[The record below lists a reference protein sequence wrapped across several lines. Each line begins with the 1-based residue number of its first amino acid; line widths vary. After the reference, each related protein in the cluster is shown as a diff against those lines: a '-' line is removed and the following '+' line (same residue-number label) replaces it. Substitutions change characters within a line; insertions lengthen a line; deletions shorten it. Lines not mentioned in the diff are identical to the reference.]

1 MGHVFWYTL
10 EGRYDLGTLRAV
22 QDWYVKLNLQG
33 VEGVAEVASIGGYI
47 KQYQVDVDPARMKS
61 YGVTLAQT
69 GEDGFFLAST
79 QAFDL
84 IVLDRMLPG
93 RDGLEILASL
103 RRNGLLTPTLL
114 LTARDAVEDRV
125 AGLDA
130 GADDYVVK
138 PFAFAELLARLRALL
153 RRARGDQLLRLSISD
168 LVIDVPSRA
177 VSRGGNAVE
186 MTTREYELLEY
197 LVRHKGTLVSREMLA
212 RDVWGE
218 TRRSTPLDNVID
230 VHMTRLRKKVDQ
242 GHDARLIHTVRGIG
256 FVVREGDS

>member
-1 MGHVFWYTL
+1 MARAL
-10 EGRYDLGTLRAV
+10 REGLSA
-22 QDWYVKLNLQG
+22 
-33 VEGVAEVASIGGYI
+33 EG
-47 KQYQVDVDPARMKS
+47 
-61 YGVTLAQT
+61 YGVTVAQT

-79 QAFDL
+79 QPFDL

-103 RRNGLLTPTLL
+103 RSNGLLTPVLL

-138 PFAFAELLARLRALL
+138 PFAFAELLARLRALV
-153 RRARGDQLLRLSISD
+153 RRGRGDQLLRLSISD

-177 VSRGGNAVE
+177 VSRRGDAVE
-186 MTTREYELLEY
+186 LTTREYELLEY

-230 VHMTRLRKKVDQ
+230 VHMAHLRKKVDQ
-242 GHDARLIHTVRGIG
+242 GHPVRLINTVHGVG
-256 FVVREGDS
+256 FIIREGEA